1 MSKAAE
7 PFSGRIIEIIAVLVL
22 GITTVG
28 TAWCGYEAFPVERP
42 ADRPLSGRRRT
53 NRWSRADFSAWPPRK
68 ISYDSTLLGQYA
80 VAYRAGDE
88 KLMQFYRTSLMRP
101 ALLPFLDE
109 WVPQVKAGQTP
120 ANLLS
125 DPSYT
130 NEVMA
135 DYTAASTRSADLE
148 RQSTE
153 AGLVANRYLVTTILL
168 AVGLFFGGVTT
179 SFRWPAAKVAM
190 IALAVIAVALAATR
204 LVDLPIKL

>member
-1 MSKAAE
+1 VSDGAE
-7 PFSGRIIEIIAVLVL
+7 PFSGRIVEIIAVLVL
-22 GITTVG
+22 GITTLG
-28 TAWCGYEAFPVERP
+28 TAWCSYEAYQWNREE
-42 ADRPLSGRRRT
+42 ANLSQQAT
-53 NRWSRADFSAWPPRK
+53 NEQLEASRLFGLATQT
-68 ISYDSTLLGQYA
+68 ISYDTTMLGQYA
-80 VAYRAGDE
+80 VAYRSGDE
-88 KLMQFYRTSLMRP
+88 RLMQFYRTSLMRP
-101 ALLPFLDE
+101 DLIPFLDA
-109 WVPQVKAGQTP
+109 WVAQVKAGQTP